1 MKHLN
6 LKIHG
11 KVQMVFFRDCTKKQA
26 DKLGL
31 FGWVRNNDDKTVS
44 VSVEGKEKR
53 LKEFLAWCHKGPPLA
68 KVEKINED
76 WSDVIKGFKS
86 FEIIR
91 GMF

>member
-11 KVQMVFFRDCTKKQA
+11 KVQMVFFRDCTKKKA

-44 VSVEGKEKR
+44 VSVEGDEKK
-53 LKEFLAWCHKGPPLA
+53 LKEFFEWCQQGPSLAR
-68 KVEKINED
+68 VEKIDED
-76 WSDVIKGFKS
+76 WNREIRGFKGF
-86 FEIIR
+86 EITR
-91 GMF
+91 GIF